1 MNALR
6 ITISPQ
12 MFSPSSVR
20 CIVMIVGS
28 VLIGAI
34 TLPAQQL
41 PTVVGASAVVEL
53 PLGSLHD
60 RFLSTTGGMIY
71 AGAEMS
77 SRLTWIGKLE
87 YAEFS
92 TMNSDALKKSVTVG
106 QGTGAQKYSV
116 PLPKLT
122 MNLKTTSVMAE
133 AQLALFRTDIVDAD
147 GVLGFG
153 FTNWVHTRGAYN
165 DSLFV
170 NDLSTG
176 LPVKV
181 AALAVPPNRQEDW
194 SGTFNLGVELT
205 AKVIDP
211 VWLTFG
217 ADYKL
222 IVGEIWQALDLDLEN
237 VAGMQFISIRAG
249 VKAKL

>member
-1 MNALR
+1 MTDLL
-6 ITISPQ
+6 ITHSR
-12 MFSPSSVR
+12 SSVSR
-20 CIVMIVGS
+20 IILLLFCMMTG
-28 VLIGAI
+28 VL
-34 TLPAQQL
+34 TTSAQQL

-71 AGAEMS
+71 AGVEMS
-77 SRLTWIGKLE
+77 SRLTWIGKVE

-122 MNLKTTSVMAE
+122 MNLKTTSAMAE
-133 AQLALFRTDIVDAD
+133 AQLGLLRTDIADAD

-153 FTNWVHTRGAYN
+153 FTNWVHTRGAYV

-170 NDLSTG
+170 NDVSTG

-181 AALAVPPNRQEDW
+181 AALAVPANRQEDW
-194 SGTFNLGVELT
+194 SGTFNLGIELT

-249 VKAKL
+249 MKAKL